1 MFRDQ
6 NEELRRLEEQLLAEE
21 DEEEAEEEYLDEET
35 LDTLLEDPQSGD
47 APCVYQNF
55 SNDYGKNLRNYA
67 TGYKAYNTDRTD
79 VDPDEIS
86 REVLRPKR
94 GGAWVVILLLLTAL
108 AVLAI
113 ALLYKKM
120 GGLL

>member
-21 DEEEAEEEYLDEET
+21 EEEEYLEDDAIDTFLEET
-35 LDTLLEDPQSGD
+35 QPGD
-47 APCVYQNF
+47 APRVYQNF

-108 AVLAI
+108 AVLVI

>member
-6 NEELRRLEEQLLAEE
+6 KEALRRLEEQLLAEE
-21 DEEEAEEEYLDEET
+21 ETEEYLDEDT
-35 LDTLLEDPQSGD
+35 LDTLLEEPQPAD
-47 APCVYQNF
+47 APRVYQNF

-79 VDPDEIS
+79 VGPDEMS
-86 REVLRPKR
+86 RELLRPKR
-94 GGAWVVILLLLTAL
+94 WVGLWTAVLLLLTAL